1 MRFIELLLL
10 AVGLSMDAFAVSVC
24 KGLSMKK
31 ATLRA
36 GLTCGIWFGGFQ
48 ALVPLIG
55 FFLGSLFADAIQAFD
70 HWVAC
75 VLLAVIGIN
84 MLWEAFEK
92 KQEECCGNAD
102 MGVKTMFLMAVAT
115 SIDALA
121 VGISLAMAGNV
132 NIMAAVLLIGC
143 TTCLLSALGV
153 KIGNVFG
160 SRYEKRAEI
169 AGGIILILL
178 GLKILLEHLGVWKA

>member
-48 ALVPLIG
+48 ALMPLIG

-75 VLLAVIGIN
+75 ILLAVIGIN

-92 KQEECCGNAD
+92 KQEEC
-102 MGVKTMFLMAVAT
+102 
-115 SIDALA
+115 
-121 VGISLAMAGNV
+121 
-132 NIMAAVLLIGC
+132 
-143 TTCLLSALGV
+143 
-153 KIGNVFG
+153 
-160 SRYEKRAEI
+160 
-169 AGGIILILL
+169 
-178 GLKILLEHLGVWKA
+178 